1 MKEITRESALEALEQ
16 IRKEAQKNGTSD
28 MTLDEI
34 NAEIDE
40 VRKAMVGEKAM
51 KNLQEAMSGAAEE
64 AGLKSEDDV
73 VDMVKGLLDRTKTPV
88 TDLLTGILKGADGFD
103 DDGEELYRCLREG
116 LEDQENGRTRPLEEA
131 IEDMRDRRN
140 APSGEFAEQIL
151 KELIDEGY
159 SGYELLD
166 EFRIRQAKVRPAV
179 EAMLEEA
186 KNVANGNGEYMTHE
200 EFVKEVAIDSDAY
213 EEDGEVPDAETIAAM
228 NEYYQMKAHP
238 EKCKRYA
245 SLKDAM
251 DPIEYMGYQEGL
263 EIGIKIG
270 ENNVNKSASLKMYQD
285 GYSPEYIAKLLQVSS
300 EQVMKWIEEK

>member
-1 MKEITRESALEALEQ
+1 MSIQMERIE
-16 IRKEAQKNGTSD
+16 RKWY
-28 MTLDEI
+28 
-34 NAEIDE
+34 
-40 VRKAMVGEKAM
+40 EKG
-51 KNLQEAMSGAAEE
+51 EAMQDAKSARNLRKYGMDNEE
-64 AGLKSEDDV
+64 IAKILERDLTWV
-73 VDMVKGLLDRTKTPV
+73 EELLDRTKTPV
-88 TDLLTGILKGADGFD
+88 TDSLTGILKGADDFD
-103 DDGEELYRCLREG
+103 DDREELYRCLREG

-131 IEDMRDRRN
+131 IEDMRNRRK

-166 EFRIRQAKVRPAV
+166 EFRIRQTKVRPAV

-186 KNVANGNGEYMTHE
+186 KNVANGNGEYMTRE
-200 EFVKEVAIDSDAY
+200 EFVKEVAIDSDAD
-213 EEDGEVPDAETIAAM
+213 EEDGEVPNAETIAAM
-228 NEYYQMKAHP
+228 NEYYQMKAHH
-238 EKCKRYA
+238 EKYKRYA

-285 GYSPEYIAKLLQVSS
+285 GYSPEHIAKLLQVSS
-300 EQVMKWIEEK
+300 EQVMEWLEEK